1 MHLVAL
7 LSLAVMA
14 ATSLNAGC
22 VGQNLITALPTE
34 QRMALQ
40 AAADA
45 VPFAR
50 GNLWQA
56 TKGAQVITLIG
67 TYHLDDPR
75 HAATMARLVEPMA
88 TAAALLVEA
97 GPAEEAALRADI
109 ARNPD
114 RVATA
119 DGPALRDAL
128 SEEDWLRLSDAL
140 RSRGIAP
147 VFAARMQPWYLS
159 SLLAIPPCQ
168 YADTTRE
175 MGLDRRL
182 MALAANRALPIIALE
197 PYDTVFAV
205 FDSFTASDQI
215 RMLVQTLDA
224 AAVDDDMA
232 ITLSD
237 SYFSGQNRLFWEY
250 THLQLMTLSGAT
262 RTEADQQIALLEE
275 VMITRRNRAWMPVI
289 TAAAARGPV
298 VVAFG
303 ALHLPGRDG
312 VLNLLAADGWRVLAL
327 AP

>member
-1 MHLVAL
+1 M
-7 LSLAVMA
+7 M
-14 ATSLNAGC
+14 
-22 VGQNLITALPTE
+22 TAS
-34 QRMALQ
+34 
-40 AAADA
+40 
-45 VPFAR
+45 
-50 GNLWQA
+50 
-56 TKGAQVITLIG
+56 
-67 TYHLDDPR
+67 
-75 HAATMARLVEPMA
+75 
-88 TAAALLVEA
+88 ALLVEA
-97 GPAEEAALRADI
+97 GPAEQAALWADI

-114 RVATA
+114 RVANA
-119 DGPALRDAL
+119 NGPALRDAL
-128 SEEDWLRLSDAL
+128 SEADWVRLSAAL

-168 YADTTRE
+168 YADTTKE

-182 MALAANRALPIIALE
+182 MALAATRALPIIALE
-197 PYDTVFAV
+197 PYDTVFAI

-250 THLQLMTLSGAT
+250 TRLQLMILSGAT
-262 RTEADQQIALLEE
+262 PAEADQQIAMLEE

-289 TAAAARGPV
+289 TAAAAKGPV

-303 ALHLPGRDG
+303 ALHLAGQEG

-327 AP
+327 TP